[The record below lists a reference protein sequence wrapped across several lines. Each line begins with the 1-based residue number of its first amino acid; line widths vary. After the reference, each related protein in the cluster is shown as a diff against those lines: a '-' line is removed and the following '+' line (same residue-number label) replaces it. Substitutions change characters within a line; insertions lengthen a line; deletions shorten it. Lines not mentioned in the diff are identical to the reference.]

1 MHGVEGLQV
10 DEGWGSRPPCKQALK
25 LLIGKFHLSSSYIP
39 GMPEI
44 FSSTSGEA
52 PKVIPIMTTVEAEE
66 HDSEF
71 FVFCFFFFEKSRAN
85 KQIIPYDSTAQEV
98 SALK

>member
-1 MHGVEGLQV
+1 
-10 DEGWGSRPPCKQALK
+10 
-25 LLIGKFHLSSSYIP
+25 
-39 GMPEI
+39 MPEI

-52 PKVIPIMTTVEAEE
+52 PKVIPIMTIVEAEE

-71 FVFCFFFFEKSRAN
+71 FVFSKNQEQTN

-98 SALK
+98 SALE